1 MRLFSDVSSLIDDP
15 FFSRALS
22 LAEKGRGAT
31 APNPLVGCVV
41 VRDGV
46 IVGEGFHP
54 QAGEPHAEVF
64 ALRDAGAH
72 AAGSDVYVTLEP
84 CSHHGKTPPCTDA
97 LIAAGVSR
105 VFVGMRDPNPLASG
119 GSKALE
125 ARGIKV
131 QFAPEPGPFIELNAG
146 WLKRMATGVPLLTVK
161 LGMSM
166 DGHTAIQAGRRATIT
181 GPSGAIVTQRLR
193 AAADAILVG
202 AATVTADDPALTVR
216 DALGVQATT
225 QPLRVVLVREHLP
238 PTNARVFTDGAART
252 LVLAS
257 ESTPESFL
265 RQMSPSVEV
274 ARFSADDGLVG
285 ALRLLGDRGLGD
297 VLIEA
302 GPRLLTTL
310 WRESL
315 IDELVTVT
323 AGGMAGVNAPPLFVD
338 DGKGGAD
345 ALVREMVPVN
355 AGIVGDV
362 SVIVW
367 ESATRGLD
375 PAE

>member
-1 MRLFSDVSSLIDDP
+1 MRLFSDVSSSVDDP

-41 VRDGV
+41 VRHGV
-46 IVGEGFHP
+46 IVGEGFHA
-54 QAGEPHAEVF
+54 QAGGPHAEVF

-72 AAGSDVYVTLEP
+72 AADSDVYVTLEP

-105 VFVGMRDPNPLASG
+105 VFVGMRDPNPLAGG
-119 GSKALE
+119 GSEALDTH
-125 ARGIKV
+125 GIEV
-131 QFAPEPGPFIELNAG
+131 VFASDPGPFIELNAG
-146 WLKRMATGVPLLTVK
+146 WLKRMATGLPLLTVK
-161 LGMSM
+161 LGTSM
-166 DGHTAIQAGRRATIT
+166 DGHTSLRSGRRATIT

-193 AAADAILVG
+193 STADAVLVG

-216 DALGVQATT
+216 DAQGAPAPT
-225 QPLRVVLVREHLP
+225 QPLRVVLVREHVP
-238 PTNARVFTDGAART
+238 PTSARVFTDGKART
-252 LVLAS
+252 LVVAS
-257 ESTPESFL
+257 EATPESFFRAL
-265 RQMSPSVEV
+265 PPSVEV
-274 ARFSADDGLVG
+274 ARFSADQGLVG
-285 ALRLLGDRGLGD
+285 ALRLLGDRGIAD
-297 VLIEA
+297 VLIES
-302 GPRLLTTL
+302 GPQLFTAL

-315 IDELVTVT
+315 IDELVAVT
-323 AGGMAGVNAPPLFVD
+323 AGGMAGMNAPPLFVD
-338 DGKGGAD
+338 DGSGSAD